1 MKKTFFRLMSLAL
14 VFALL
19 LGAVACSGGED
30 GETTTTTSS
39 AIDATEEIITPDAD
53 LSTTADAS
61 QDVSGEE
68 SQSETTVAG
77 ESTSATEAQP
87 GDESTTAAATT
98 QAANKKP
105 ATAAEILA
113 AYTAVMNQAKKDK
126 PAFKKIEYQTL
137 PDDAASRQIRK
148 GEGLLSIIL
157 NVASNFMTTEADA
170 KANPGVFEKGN
181 DMNAFPLLHTD
192 YGCLLTDTSFI
203 KSAKCEE
210 LANGNYKITIITREE
225 ENPEPIAAGA
235 SKSPSKTGEIF
246 APLSRKDIDNTITG
260 NSIVTTVAR
269 DLKYNL
275 TYHDCKAVVVYNPDT
290 NRVVSFEQYM
300 YVTIV
305 GSGNIIL
312 MGDFDLTQEL
322 VNTVKIYDVKY

>member
-1 MKKTFFRLMSLAL
+1 MKKTLFRLISLAL

-19 LGAVACSGGED
+19 FGAVACSGGED
-30 GETTTTTSS
+30 SETTTTTTS
-39 AIDATEEIITPDAD
+39 AVDATEEITTPDD
-53 LSTTADAS
+53 NQTTTAD
-61 QDVSGEE
+61 VSEDE
-68 SQSETTVAG
+68 SQGETDVAD
-77 ESTSATEAQP
+77 ESNTATETQAD
-87 GDESTTAAATT
+87 DESTTAATA
-98 QAANKKP
+98 QDENKKP
-105 ATAAEILA
+105 ATTAEVLA

-126 PAFKKIEYQTL
+126 PGFKKVEYQTL
-137 PDDAASRQIRK
+137 PDDAASRQIRQGK
-148 GEGLLSIIL
+148 TLLSIIL

-170 KANPGVFEKGN
+170 KANPGVYEKGN
-181 DMNAFPLLHTD
+181 DMDAFPLLHTE

-210 LANGNYKITIITREE
+210 LENGNYKITIITREE
-225 ENPEPIAAGA
+225 DNPEPVAAGA

-246 APLSRKDIDNTITG
+246 APLSRKDIDDTIQN
-260 NSIVTTVAR
+260 NSIVTTVAKG
-269 DLKYNL
+269 LKYNL

-290 NRVVSFEQYM
+290 NEVVSFEQYM

-322 VNTVKIYDVKY
+322 VNTVKIYDLKY

>member
-1 MKKTFFRLMSLAL
+1 MKKTLFRLISLAL

-19 LGAVACSGGED
+19 FGIAACSGGED
-30 GETTTTTSS
+30 ETTTTTATTTS
-39 AIDATEEIITPDAD
+39 AIEETEKITTPDA
-53 LSTTADAS
+53 
-61 QDVSGEE
+61 EE
-68 SQSETTVAG
+68 STTVADVS
-77 ESTSATEAQP
+77 EEASTQEPETVTVVDEEGNTITVTQTEA
-87 GDESTTAAATT
+87 EKTTA
-98 QAANKKP
+98 AANKKP
-105 ATAAEILA
+105 ETVAEILA

-225 ENPEPIAAGA
+225 DNPEPIAAGA